1 MNVDLF
7 PLLLITALAAV
18 IPVVALRL
26 GRFGP
31 PMVVIEILAGIA
43 IGHSGL
49 NLVKVEGPLR
59 FLAGFG
65 FSFLMFLSGLEIDFS
80 RLMPA
85 GGRRPK
91 VPWWQGPL
99 WLAGGSFALTLAL
112 AIGVGYGLVGF
123 GVKADGLLLGLIL
136 STTSLGLVVPVLK
149 ERGQSEG
156 RYGQALLSSALVA
169 DFVTLLLL
177 SVAVALLGG
186 GASLELLLVLVL
198 AAAFGMAVRLGL
210 RARRIPLITWTIR
223 ELAQATSQIRVRGAV
238 ALMVGWVFLAEA
250 LGLEVILGAFL
261 AGALVSILST
271 DREGVLREKLDA
283 MGYGFFVPLF
293 FITVGVGFDLQA
305 LVASPSSLILV
316 GVLIVAAYAVKMVP
330 ALLWRLS
337 FSWRESLAA
346 GVLLS
351 SRLSLIIA
359 AAAVALNLGLIS
371 PAVNAAVILVAMI
384 TCTVSP
390 MLYTRLA
397 PATAGAERDG
407 TIIVGTSQL
416 AAFAGERLRRT
427 GEVVTFI
434 GHNRAE
440 LAALKKKNFPVV
452 EADKV
457 TTRVLAAAGAER
469 ADAVLALAEDQAE
482 VRRVCQLAAKK
493 FGVPNVVAW
502 AEKAALADDLGQMGV
517 RVIQPS
523 MAAVLAVEGALHF
536 PATFQLLTDLS
547 GNMELAE
554 VRLHNPRIAG
564 RPLSRIRLPGG
575 VLVLGVRRDG
585 ETIIPNGDTVL
596 EPSDLVTL
604 VGKPEA
610 LGEARR
616 LLRRR

>member
-1 MNVDLF
+1 MNIDLF

-18 IPVVALRL
+18 IPVVVHRL
-26 GRFGP
+26 GRYGP
-31 PMVVIEILAGIA
+31 PLVVVEILAGIA

-49 NLVKVEGPLR
+49 DLVKVEGPLK

-65 FSFLMFLSGLEIDFS
+65 FSFLMFLSGLEIDFG
-80 RLMPA
+80 RLMPL
-85 GGRRPK
+85 GGRRPREK
-91 VPWWQGPL
+91 WWQGTIF
-99 WLAGGSFALTLAL
+99 LAGGSFVLTLVL
-112 AIGVGYGLVGF
+112 ATGVGYGLVLS
-123 GVKADGLLLGLIL
+123 GVEADGLLLGLIL

-149 ERGQSEG
+149 ERGLSEG
-156 RYGQALLSSALVA
+156 RFGQALLTSALVA
-169 DFVTLLLL
+169 DFMTLLLL
-177 SVAVALLGG
+177 SVAIALLGRG
-186 GASLELLLVLVL
+186 PSLELLLVLVL
-198 AAAFGMAVRLGL
+198 AAAFGVAVRLGL
-210 RARRIPLITWTIR
+210 RVRRIPLITWTIR
-223 ELAQATSQIRVRGAV
+223 ELAQATSQIKVRGAL

-261 AGALVSILST
+261 AGALVSILSP

-293 FITVGVGFDLQA
+293 FITVGVGFDLKA

-316 GVLIVAAYAVKMVP
+316 SVLIAAAYAVKMVP
-330 ALLWRLS
+330 ALLWRLR

-359 AAAVALNLGLIS
+359 AAAVAVGLGLIS
-371 PAVNAAVILVAMI
+371 QAVNAAVILLAMI

-390 MLYTRLA
+390 MLFSRLC
-397 PATAGAERDG
+397 PATAGAEREG
-407 TIIVGTSQL
+407 TIIVGTGQL

-434 GHNRAE
+434 GQNRTE
-440 LAALKKKNFPVV
+440 LAEVKEKNFPIL

-457 TTRVLAAAGAER
+457 TAKVLAAAGAER
-469 ADAVLALAEDQAE
+469 AEAVLALAEDQAE
-482 VRRVCQLAAKK
+482 VRRVCELAAKK
-493 FGVPNVVAW
+493 FSVPNVVAW
-502 AEKAALADDLGQMGV
+502 AEKTALADDLTQMGV
-517 RVIQPS
+517 RVVQPS
-523 MAAVLAVEGALHF
+523 LAAVLAVEGALLF
-536 PATFQLLTDLS
+536 PGTFQLLTDLS
-547 GNMELAE
+547 GNVELAE
-554 VRLHNPRIAG
+554 VRFRNPRLAG

-585 ETIIPNGDTVL
+585 ETIIPNGDTTL
-596 EPSDLVTL
+596 EPADQVTL
-604 VGKPEA
+604 VGKAEA

>member
-1 MNVDLF
+1 
-7 PLLLITALAAV
+7 
-18 IPVVALRL
+18 
-26 GRFGP
+26 
-31 PMVVIEILAGIA
+31 
-43 IGHSGL
+43 
-49 NLVKVEGPLR
+49 
-59 FLAGFG
+59 
-65 FSFLMFLSGLEIDFS
+65 
-80 RLMPA
+80 
-85 GGRRPK
+85 
-91 VPWWQGPL
+91 
-99 WLAGGSFALTLAL
+99 
-112 AIGVGYGLVGF
+112 
-123 GVKADGLLLGLIL
+123 
-136 STTSLGLVVPVLK
+136 
-149 ERGQSEG
+149 
-156 RYGQALLSSALVA
+156 
-169 DFVTLLLL
+169 
-177 SVAVALLGG
+177 
-186 GASLELLLVLVL
+186 
-198 AAAFGMAVRLGL
+198 
-210 RARRIPLITWTIR
+210 
-223 ELAQATSQIRVRGAV
+223 
-238 ALMVGWVFLAEA
+238 VFLAEA

-261 AGALVSILST
+261 AGALVSILSAE
-271 DREGVLREKLDA
+271 REGVLREKLDA
-283 MGYGFFVPLF
+283 LGYGFFVPLF

-316 GVLIVAAYAVKMVP
+316 PVLIAAAYAVKMVP

-371 PAVNAAVILVAMI
+371 PAVNAAVILVAI
-384 TCTVSP
+384 VTCTVSP
-390 MLYTRLA
+390 MLFIRLA
-397 PATAGAERDG
+397 PAAAGAEREG

-434 GHNRAE
+434 GHNRTE
-440 LAALKKKNFPVV
+440 LAALKKKNFPVA

-457 TTRVLAAAGAER
+457 TARVLAAAGAER

-482 VRRVCQLAAKK
+482 VRRVCQLATKK

-502 AEKAALADDLGQMGV
+502 AEKAALADDLAQMGV
-517 RVIQPS
+517 RVVQPS

-547 GNMELAE
+547 GNVELAE

-564 RPLSRIRLPGG
+564 RRLSRIRLPGG
-575 VLVLGVRRDG
+575 VLVLGVRREG
-585 ETIIPNGDTVL
+585 ETIIPNGDTEL
-596 EPSDLVTL
+596 EPADLLTL